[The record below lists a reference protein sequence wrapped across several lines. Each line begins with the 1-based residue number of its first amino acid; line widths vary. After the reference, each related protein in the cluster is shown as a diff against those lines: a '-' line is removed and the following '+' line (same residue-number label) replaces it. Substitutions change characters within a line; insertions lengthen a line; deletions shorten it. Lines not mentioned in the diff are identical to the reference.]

1 MVERSSFVQKLLFLF
16 FLLLP
21 FQFALSPSEGVDL
34 AISRVAVLVIGGFF
48 LLERLRNGSWML
60 PAKRDLFL
68 FMGFI
73 FLAGLSLLWA
83 REPLW
88 TLRKV
93 FFLISFLPLWFLLSD
108 IFVRRGAVAVR
119 DVASGF
125 FFGAVASALVALL
138 QFFSQFVFSLER
150 VLDFW
155 LSRIYPIFL
164 GEAFAQS
171 VAIHPSL
178 LVNIAGKTIL
188 RAVGAF
194 PDPHVAAFYFG
205 MAIPFGVWLGMTA
218 VPTKRAIFFLGTGIL
233 FLADLCTF
241 SRGGYVGL
249 FAMLIFFGAFAFS
262 HMRERISFRQKKKV
276 ALVVMI
282 ILLFSLL
289 IAPVRNRLMDTL
301 SVAEG
306 SNRARIALWGEA
318 IFHIKERPLLGYGLG
333 NYPLQVK
340 PSTEYR
346 EPIYIHN
353 IYLDIWAELGIV
365 GLMLF
370 LGIFLYPV
378 CSFFFRGSFQ
388 SIAFPAVLALVLFLV
403 HSFFE
408 NILFSVHIFPVLL
421 SLIATIAWQIREQG
435 AESREQ
441 RTESMEH
448 GTGSREQG
456 AEGSAQAFLEKI
468 FIGALLAVPLLVVF
482 AAEKAVFF
490 DIPLYVPEA
499 FIVFALGSLLVRER
513 SFRFIHPC
521 VGILSLALLLIAVGL
536 GIGVLSNDMTL
547 HGYGRIK
554 SWFVF
559 PLLYGGMLAFSLRRK
574 MVVVE
579 DILRSVFFG
588 GILVGISVVLS
599 ILLGGGFSYDHR
611 LHGFFSSPNQLALL
625 LGTAV
630 ITGVFLVIS
639 LWEKLG
645 KERLFISFGI
655 LFLGMLLFL
664 TQSYTVLFSLMAVTG
679 IGIVAHRHRFSRK
692 QGALFFLGCVL
703 CIGILLPI
711 SASKW
716 HSILSFDDRSSLA
729 SRGMIWRSALRM
741 IEDHPLIGI
750 GPGNFQE
757 RYIAYQKY
765 FPPYLEWSAPHPHN
779 SFLDLWLEGGL
790 LAVIGFALFFW
801 HWLISSA
808 RAFFSQQKESAVR
821 ALPFLLG
828 IYFFLTGL
836 TDVPFL
842 GNDLAYFFATAF
854 VASHFLLC
862 NPRDVSDRSSH
873 RDD

>member
-21 FQFALSPSEGVDL
+21 FQFALNPSEGVDL
-34 AISRVAVLVIGGFF
+34 AISRIVVLVIGGLF

-88 TLRKV
+88 ILRKV

-125 FFGAVASALVALL
+125 FFGSVASALVALL
-138 QFFSQFVFSLER
+138 QFSSQFVFSLER

-218 VPTKRAIFFLGTGIL
+218 VPTKRVAFLIGTSIL

-249 FAMLIFFGAFAFS
+249 FAMVIFFGVFS
-262 HMRERISFRQKKKV
+262 WHQYGGKLSFWQKRNVAGV
-276 ALVVMI
+276 ALV
-282 ILLFSLL
+282 ILLSCWL
-289 IAPVRNRLMDTL
+289 IQPVRERLSDIF
-301 SVAEG
+301 SVTEG
-306 SNRARIALWGEA
+306 SNSARIALWGEA
-318 IFHIKERPLLGYGLG
+318 ISHIKERPLLGYGLG

-353 IYLDIWAELGIV
+353 IYLDIWAELGAV
-365 GLMLF
+365 GLAFF
-370 LGIFLYPV
+370 LGIFLLPV
-378 CSFFFRGSFQ
+378 GVFFFRGSFS
-388 SIAFPAVLALVLFLV
+388 SIAFPAVLALVLFLA

-421 SLIATIAWQIREQG
+421 FLIATIAWQSREQG
-435 AESREQ
+435 AENREQ
-441 RTESMEH
+441 GAGSM
-448 GTGSREQG
+448 GQG

-468 FIGALLAVPLLVVF
+468 FTGALLAVPLLIVF
-482 AAEKAVFF
+482 APEKVVLFG
-490 DIPLYVPEA
+490 IPLYVPEA
-499 FIVFALGSLLVRER
+499 FIVFALGSLLMRER
-513 SFRFIHPC
+513 SFRFIHPR

-536 GIGVLSNDMTL
+536 SVSTLSNDMTL

-599 ILLGGGFSYDHR
+599 ILSGGGFSYDHR

-630 ITGVFLVIS
+630 ITGVFLATS
-639 LWEKLG
+639 LWEKPG
-645 KERLFISFGI
+645 KERPSISFGI
-655 LFLGMLLFL
+655 LFLGVLLLL
-664 TQSYTVLFSLMAVTG
+664 TQSYTVLFSLMVIAG
-679 IGIVAHRHRFSRK
+679 IGIVRYRNRFSWR
-692 QGALFFLGCVL
+692 QVMIFFLGFVL
-703 CIGILLPI
+703 CVGILLPL
-711 SASKW
+711 SYPKW
-716 HSILSFDDRSSLA
+716 QSITTSDDRSSLA
-729 SRGMIWRSALRM
+729 SRGMIWRSALCM
-741 IEDHPLIGI
+741 IEDHPFIGI

-765 FPPYLEWSAPHPHN
+765 FPLYLEWSAPHPHN

-790 LAVIGFALFFW
+790 LAVIGLALFFW
-801 HWLISSA
+801 HWLISSV
-808 RAFFSQQKESAVR
+808 RAFFSQQKEGAVR

-873 RDD
+873 HGG